1 MKLIDLLNVTSACC
15 KLEVVFYIDK
25 IDCKSTGTVDWWKKN
40 GTLLHNEE
48 ISYISTN
55 NDNIYVALKKGFKIS
70 LEKVLT

>member
-40 GTLLHNEE
+40 GTLLHDEE
-48 ISYISTN
+48 ILYI
-55 NDNIYVALKKGFKIS
+55 
-70 LEKVLT
+70 